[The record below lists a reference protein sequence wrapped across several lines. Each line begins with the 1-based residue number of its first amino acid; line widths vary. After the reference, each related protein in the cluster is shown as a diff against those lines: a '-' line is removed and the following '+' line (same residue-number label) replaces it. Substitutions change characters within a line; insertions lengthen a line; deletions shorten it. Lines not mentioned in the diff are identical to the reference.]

1 MTEPEDTTAPAA
13 GAATD
18 PEGAPT
24 PPAEPAADA
33 PGDPGDAPPE
43 WTPPDDAGG
52 SGRRRSLRLRRRAAA
67 DEDPQATGVI
77 ERPPDPE
84 QPTGAI
90 AMPAP
95 SGGGARLRRERRE
108 LVAKREEMLFHLGGL
123 TFELYRAGRLG
134 EAVARHR
141 AGMIAEV
148 DDAVRF
154 IDAQL
159 DELQRQRANRGAAA
173 AGGPAEA
180 GACLVCRAP
189 FYAEARFC
197 MQCGARF
204 APPPPELLAPGG
216 TQVIP
221 VPPGA
226 GEAG

>member
-1 MTEPEDTTAPAA
+1 MTEPPDSATPPEAPPATPGSEPVETPGEA
-13 GAATD
+13 GA
-18 PEGAPT
+18 PE
-24 PPAEPAADA
+24 
-33 PGDPGDAPPE
+33 PGEDRP
-43 WTPPDDAGG
+43 
-52 SGRRRSLRLRRRAAA
+52 RRRSLGLRRRATAA
-67 DEDPQATGVI
+67 DEDPQETGVI
-77 ERPPDPE
+77 DRPPDPD

-95 SGGGARLRRERRE
+95 SGGGARLRRERRD
-108 LVAKREEMLFHLGGL
+108 LMAKREEMLFHLGGL
-123 TFELYRAGRLG
+123 TFELFRAGRLG

-154 IDAQL
+154 IDGQL
-159 DELQRQRANRGAAA
+159 EEIQRQRGRRGAGLA
-173 AGGPAEA
+173 AGVPAEA

-204 APPPPELLAPGG
+204 APPPPELLTPGG

-221 VPPGA
+221 VPPQATEDA
-226 GEAG
+226 G

>member
-1 MTEPEDTTAPAA
+1 MTEPKDT
-13 GAATD
+13 AAT
-18 PEGAPT
+18 PQGES
-24 PPAEPAADA
+24 AEPPEA
-33 PGDPGDAPPE
+33 PPDETAGTPEAQPGDAPETAADPE
-43 WTPPDDAGG
+43 AAGEQP
-52 SGRRRSLRLRRRAAA
+52 RRRSLRLRRREAGPG
-67 DEDPQATGVI
+67 EDPQETGVI
-77 ERPPDPE
+77 ERPPDPD
-84 QPTGAI
+84 QRTGAI
-90 AMPAP
+90 AVPAP
-95 SGGGARLRRERRE
+95 AGGGARLRRERRE
-108 LVAKREEMLFHLGGL
+108 LMAKREEMLFHLGGL
-123 TFELYRAGRLG
+123 TFELFRAGRLG

-159 DELQRQRANRGAAA
+159 EEIQRQKGRPAGVA

-204 APPPPELLAPGG
+204 APPPPELLTPGG

-221 VPPGA
+221 VPPQAAEGA
-226 GEAG
+226 G